1 MSKKHRHRRRCEE
14 ELELM
19 PRNNM
24 FPQNSPQGVEDS
36 SLAFIGLLE
45 MLGSQFNLFGN
56 NNQSNNEDL
65 SSNVQTEDENNEF
78 NVYEEEQEVLN
89 TEVDDNIEH
98 NIENIVEDVEYEVKE
113 NIVEDIADNNVADI
127 YNIEDTE
134 DKYNTDNINSTE
146 NIEEIDNNLDE
157 TSDINDIELTENQV
171 TVHCKAKV
179 SNNTVLE
186 CCSSKN
192 IKSKF
197 IKEPVVCKLP
207 VIISQIEIPIC
218 IETLTK
224 FNEPAFKIID
234 VNKEVFLES
243 CNLINNSNKLFIKGF
258 IRENITYSNINCVTE
273 HAVSGNVKSLEV
285 DISFKCSTKVYFN
298 NPPVLNNKICCKL
311 CSTNI
316 LGTMSQEG
324 IKVLKNKL
332 PETYTFREVTQKI
345 ILNLGLS
352 LLQEQYVFIDK

>member
-14 ELELM
+14 ELQLI
-19 PRNNM
+19 PRNNV
-24 FPQNSPQGVEDS
+24 FPQNSPQGADDS
-36 SLAFIGLLE
+36 SLMFIGLLE

-56 NNQSNNEDL
+56 NKESNNEDL

-78 NVYEEEQEVLN
+78 NVYEEGQEVLN
-89 TEVDDNIEH
+89 TEVDD

-113 NIVEDIADNNVADI
+113 NIVEDIDDNNEADI
-127 YNIEDTE
+127 YDIEDTE
-134 DKYNTDNINSTE
+134 NKYNTDNINSAE
-146 NIEEIDNNLDE
+146 NIEEIDNIDE

-218 IETLTK
+218 IETLIK

-243 CNLINNSNKLFIKGF
+243 CNLINNSNKFFIKGF
-258 IRENITYSNINCVTE
+258 IRENITYSNINSVTD
-273 HAVSGNVKSLEV
+273 HAVSGNVKSLEI
-285 DISFKCSTKVYFN
+285 DIPFKCSTKVYFN
-298 NPPVLNNKICCKL
+298 ISPISNNEIYCKID
-311 CSTNI
+311 STNI
-316 LGTMSQEG
+316 LETMSQEE
-324 IKVLKNKL
+324 LKDVKHTL
-332 PETYTFREVTQKI
+332 PKTHTFKEVTKKI
-345 ILNLGLS
+345 ILNLKLS

>member
-14 ELELM
+14 ELELI

-24 FPQNSPQGVEDS
+24 LPQNPPQGVEDS
-36 SLAFIGLLE
+36 SLMFIGLLE

-56 NNQSNNEDL
+56 NKENNNKDL
-65 SSNVQTEDENNEF
+65 SSNVQTEDENDAF

-98 NIENIVEDVEYEVKE
+98 NIKNIVEDVEYEVKE
-113 NIVEDIADNNVADI
+113 NIVEDIDDNNVADI

-134 DKYNTDNINSTE
+134 DKYNADNINSTE

-157 TSDINDIELTENQV
+157 TSDINDIELTEKQV

-258 IRENITYSNINCVTE
+258 IRENITYSNINSATDY
-273 HAVSGNVKSLEV
+273 AVSGNVKNLEI
-285 DISFKCSTKVYFN
+285 DIPFKCSTKVCFN
-298 NPPVLNNKICCKL
+298 SSPVSNNKIYCKMD
-311 CSTNI
+311 STNI
-316 LGTMSQEG
+316 LETMSQEE
-324 IKVLKNKL
+324 LKDVKNTL
-332 PETYTFREVTQKI
+332 PKTHTFKEVRKKI